1 MGRQSQH
8 EWGLNPT
15 GMGHWPRP
23 QVEMCT
29 EGLGASKTGGVSLL
43 KITWAWTRN
52 RRDENGRAR
61 DPSPNV
67 LVCVRPPIRPSFPE
81 HD

>member
-1 MGRQSQH
+1 MGGQSQH

-23 QVEMCT
+23 QVEMFT

-52 RRDENGRAR
+52 TDVMKMEG
-61 DPSPNV
+61 
-67 LVCVRPPIRPSFPE
+67 PE
-81 HD
+81 SLPQMSLSV